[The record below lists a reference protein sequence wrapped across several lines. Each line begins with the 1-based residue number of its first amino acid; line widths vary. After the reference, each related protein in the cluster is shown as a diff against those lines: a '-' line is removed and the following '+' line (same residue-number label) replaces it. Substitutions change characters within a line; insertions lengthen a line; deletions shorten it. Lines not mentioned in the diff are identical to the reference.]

1 MNEEEQNRHHHYFKH
16 GLITFL
22 AALLGGFLAFYVVI
36 DITLARMLD
45 PMRGMK
51 RAEKIMEKQLKDMQK
66 FDNDIFA
73 PVPMPLHH
81 SIITMV
87 QEDDDYKFIIDLKQL
102 DNKESNVDVNI
113 DSDTVT
119 IKGNAEKTNNKKT
132 STINFSQTF
141 SLGIPIDKSKVTK
154 ERKGDKY
161 IVTIPLENSNND

>member
-1 MNEEEQNRHHHYFKH
+1 MNEENNKQHHYFKH

-45 PMRGMK
+45 PVRGMK
-51 RAEKIMEKQLKDMQK
+51 RAEKMMERQLRDMQK

-73 PVPMPLHH
+73 PIPMALHH

-87 QEDDDYKFIIDLKQL
+87 REDNNYKFIIDLKQL
-102 DNKESNVDVNI
+102 DNKESNVSVNI
-113 DSDTVT
+113 NSDTVT
-119 IKGNAEKTNNKKT
+119 IKGEAEKTNNKKT

-141 SLGIPIDKSKVTK
+141 SLGIPLDKSKITK

-161 IVTIPLENSNND
+161 IITIPIEKNNND

>member
-1 MNEEEQNRHHHYFKH
+1 MNEEEQNKHHHYFKH

-45 PMRGMK
+45 PMRGIK
-51 RAEKIMEKQLKDMQK
+51 HAEKMMERQLRDMQK
-66 FDNDIFA
+66 LDNDIFA
-73 PVPMPLHH
+73 PIPMPLHH

-87 QEDDDYKFIIDLKQL
+87 KEDKVYKFIIDLKQL
-102 DNKESNVDVNI
+102 DNKENNVDVSV

-141 SLGIPIDKSKVTK
+141 SLGIPIDKTKITK

-161 IVTIPLENSNND
+161 IITIPIETSNND